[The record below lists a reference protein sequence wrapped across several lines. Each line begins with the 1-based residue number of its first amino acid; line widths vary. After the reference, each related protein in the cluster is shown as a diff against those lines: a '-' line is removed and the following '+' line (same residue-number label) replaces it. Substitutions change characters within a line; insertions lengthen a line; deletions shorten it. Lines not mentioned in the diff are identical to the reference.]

1 MRGVVKFVLTLIVVV
16 VIAWLGLW
24 WYAQG
29 RLQAGFQS
37 WAEQQANHGIT
48 VAYGSVARG
57 TSPLEA
63 RLTVTNLTITLPP
76 AQDGA
81 QGVISL
87 PSLVLRIEAASPT
100 VVHLDPPNKISL
112 NAGANAQFVMNSSSI
127 ESTEYLDPNALFN
140 KTIYPFRGGDFTAT
154 GIDFLASSGS
164 LLVLHIDGFTGH
176 ADINLNA
183 GSSTP
188 AVDETLTLNGI
199 ALSPLV
205 TKIASIPFDGKISQL
220 GLSFSLSGPVPPQI
234 YTILD
239 QIRAAQHDPVAQQ
252 KLVMPIVHQW
262 ASQGGNGSISLNLT
276 VGPSTAS
283 SDAAIKFDA
292 NLQPEGTA
300 NLTADHLVEFTAAIT
315 AAYPQVQDTI
325 SAAEAQ
331 LTPYIAT
338 TPQTGQTL
346 TIHATYGAGAV
357 NINGTKIT
365 DLPPVNWTTLE
376 NPPPAAAPATSP
388 PGQ

>member
-1 MRGVVKFVLTLIVVV
+1 MRGVIKFVLTLIVVV
-16 VIAWLGLW
+16 VLAWLGLW

-29 RLQAGFQS
+29 RLQGGFQS
-37 WAEQQANHGIT
+37 WAEEQASHGVT
-48 VAYGSVARG
+48 VAYGSVQRG

-100 VVHLDPPNKISL
+100 VVHLDPPDKISF
-112 NAGANAQFVMNSSSI
+112 NAGANVQFVMNSGSI
-127 ESTEYLDPNALFN
+127 ASTEYLDPNALFN

-154 GIDFLASSGS
+154 DVDFLASSGS
-164 LLVLHIDGFTGH
+164 LLVLHIDSFAGH

-183 GSSTP
+183 GANAP
-188 AVDETLTLNGI
+188 AVDETLTINGL

-239 QIRAAQHDPVAQQ
+239 QIRAAEHDPVAQQ

-262 ASQGGNGSISLNLT
+262 ASQGGNGTVSLNLAI
-276 VGPSTAS
+276 GPSAAS

-300 NLTADHLVEFTAAIT
+300 NLTADHLDEFTAAIT

-325 SAAEAQ
+325 STAEAQ

-357 NINGTKIT
+357 NINGTKVT

-376 NPPPAAAPATSP
+376 NPPPAAAP
-388 PGQ
+388 GQ